1 MLSASAEP
9 VLTIELFG
17 DAADLGSL
25 CEQFGPHRWPGT
37 TMDLNVLD
45 ASFVLTWRGDTATL
59 RALLVALEQYR
70 VMGVLVNA
78 RLDSETW
85 AES

>member
-1 MLSASAEP
+1 MLQ
-9 VLTIELFG
+9 IELFG

-37 TMDLNVLD
+37 TMDLNVL
-45 ASFVLTWRGDTATL
+45 ASSFVLTWRGDALTL
-59 RALLVALEQYR
+59 RGLQVALEQYW
-70 VMGVLVNA
+70 VSGVLVNA
-78 RLDSETW
+78 RLESETW